1 MPDISIQQP
10 CRALAEYVTALV
22 DRLGTDEPRS
32 LSRLRGVAGSRR
44 ASIRLDKEVVLVQFE
59 GPRLVVL
66 TGGDDAT
73 VDGAGRTDRE
83 TTLALLAGEAELTDT
98 IVSGQLDA
106 HGEVED
112 LARIFIA
119 IEILLDASSR
129 SPLLQEL
136 AREFENDP
144 CRAARAPWAQRRAL
158 MHSPVDPDRR
168 PESERLMLSRL
179 DLLP

>member
-1 MPDISIQQP
+1 MDIGAPPP
-10 CRALAEYVTALV
+10 CRTLAEYVTALV
-22 DRLGTDEPRS
+22 DRLGQEEPPL
-32 LSRLRGVAGSRR
+32 LSRLRFVVGSRR
-44 ASIRLDKEVVLVQFE
+44 AQIRLDNEVVLVQFE
-59 GPRLVVL
+59 GPRLVVV
-66 TGGDDAT
+66 TGGDAAT
-73 VDGAGRTDRE
+73 VDGAGSTDRE
-83 TTLALLAGEAELTDT
+83 TTLALLAGESELTDT
-98 IVSGQLDA
+98 IVSGRLDA
-106 HGEVED
+106 RGEVEN

-144 CRAARAPWAQRRAL
+144 CRAARPPWPQRRAL
-158 MHSPVDPDRR
+158 TQSPVDPNER

>member
-1 MPDISIQQP
+1 MPDTSTHPP
-10 CRALAEYVTALV
+10 CRTLAEYVTALV
-22 DRLGTDEPRS
+22 DRLGSDEPPS
-32 LSRLRGVAGSRR
+32 LSRLRHVVGSRR
-44 ASIRLDKEVVLVQFE
+44 ARIRLDKEVVLVQFE
-59 GPRLVVL
+59 GPRLVVVAD
-66 TGGDDAT
+66 GDDAT
-73 VDGAGRTDRE
+73 VDGAGGTDRE

-98 IVSGQLDA
+98 IVSGRLDA

-136 AREFENDP
+136 AREFESDP
-144 CRAARAPWAQRRAL
+144 CRSPRAPWPQRRAPL
-158 MHSPVDPDRR
+158 HSPVDPDQR
-168 PESERLMLSRL
+168 PERERLMLTRL